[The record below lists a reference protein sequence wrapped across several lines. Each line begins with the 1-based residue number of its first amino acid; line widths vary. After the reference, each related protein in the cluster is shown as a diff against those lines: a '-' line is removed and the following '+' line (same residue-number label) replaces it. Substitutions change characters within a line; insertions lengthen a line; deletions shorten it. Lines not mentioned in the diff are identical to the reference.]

1 MLKEYVVNEVESN
14 RIIFKDRG
22 LPGDGWTNRLLDGAD
37 GGPEAIIA
45 WGPNLEVDPHLHYV
59 AQFHIFLKGKLKAPT
74 YETPAIGV
82 LYTDPGVAYGPWLT
96 DDNLVDLVVHANES
110 GESKETDP
118 YAHLLKHAH
127 IRKIINHDGRYH
139 MVSAEN
145 VKPEAVANGI
155 TRQVLFQEPT
165 GLSAIVYTCPPNS
178 SLSVPASKHGRFEI
192 VAEGSANA
200 DGKALGLYGLR
211 FTKELAP
218 KALKIGPQG
227 AKVGVLTFDE
237 QAEVVRA
244 PEHPKH

>member
-1 MLKEYVVNEVESN
+1 MLKEYVVNETKDT

-22 LPGDGWTNRLLDGAD
+22 LPGDGSTNRPFHGSD

-110 GESKETDP
+110 GESQETDP

-127 IRKIINHDGRYH
+127 IRKIINHEGRYF
-139 MVSAEN
+139 MVSAANTPAEP
-145 VKPEAVANGI
+145 VKSGVQ
-155 TRQVLFQEPT
+155 RQVLFQDPS
-165 GLSAIVYTCPPNS
+165 GLSAIVYTCSPGAV
-178 SLSVPASKHGRFEI
+178 LEATPAKHGRFEI
-192 VAEGSANA
+192 VAEGSATTG
-200 DGKALGLYGLR
+200 GKELGQYGLR
-211 FTKELAP
+211 FTKGTDAP
-218 KALKIGPQG
+218 VPLKAGSKG
-227 AKVGVLTFDE
+227 ATFGVLTFDA
-237 QAEVVRA
+237 QADVKLTPA
-244 PEHPKH
+244 KPH